1 MQAFPIS
8 KLNCSDD
15 EAITKQAASQAE
27 LKSFLEEQHK
37 GVRSEIFK
45 TVEISFY
52 DHEIHVDDKLIAN
65 ITHDHSDFVTQR
77 WVVVINDVEIHRAN
91 TWMKCYDY
99 IIWHYKKGTLPKQQ
113 QEVEPVNTDNEQMAQ
128 IATECKKFGFDL
140 HDSGIYYN
148 SVKLGEVGC
157 TDGKWWVVRASS
169 QHQLQVPCNS
179 ISDAV
184 WSLWMVEVSP
194 IEATQITSTPDTN
207 NGNCEELL
215 DKPFDELISEEW
227 ERLRKYKPLH
237 KSKAL
242 FSVLK
247 Q

>member
-1 MQAFPIS
+1 MAHIVHTHQVVDRNIVDKQVKSQLNNQLVQQAQS
-8 KLNCSDD
+8 K
-15 EAITKQAASQAE
+15 AE
-27 LKSFLEEQHK
+27 EFEPTL
-37 GVRSEIFK
+37 
-45 TVEISFY
+45 VEISFY
-52 DHEIHVDDKLIAN
+52 DHEIYVDDKLIAS
-65 ITHDHSDFVTQR
+65 ITHDHSDFVTQP
-77 WVVVINDVEIHRAN
+77 WVVIINDVEIHRAN

-99 IIWHYKKGTLPKQQ
+99 IIWHFKRGTLPKQQ
-113 QEVEPVNTDNEQMAQ
+113 QEVEPVNTDNEQ
-128 IATECKKFGFDL
+128 IGTECKKFGFDL

-157 TDGKWWVVRASS
+157 TDKWWVVRASS
-169 QHQLQVPCNS
+169 QHQRQVPRNS
-179 ISDAV
+179 IFDAV

-194 IEATQITSTPDTN
+194 LEATQITSITDTN
-207 NGNCEELL
+207 NENCEELL

-227 ERLRKYKPLH
+227 ERLRKYEPLP

>member
-1 MQAFPIS
+1 MPFIAYTQQVFNRDKYE
-8 KLNCSDD
+8 KLIATD
-15 EAITKQAASQAE
+15 
-27 LKSFLEEQHK
+27 LKTSHESSI
-37 GVRSEIFK
+37 R

-52 DHEIHVDDKLIAN
+52 DHEIYASDKLIAS

-77 WVVVINDVEIHRAN
+77 WVVVINDLEIHRAN

-128 IATECKKFGFDL
+128 IATECKKFGFEQRNDL
-140 HDSGIYYN
+140 GIYYKD
-148 SVKLGEVGC
+148 VKLGEVGC
-157 TDGKWWVVRASS
+157 TNDKWWVVRASS

-184 WSLWMVEVSP
+184 WSLWTVEVSP
-194 IEATQITSTPDTN
+194 LETTQITSTPDTN

-227 ERLRKYKPLH
+227 ERLRKYEPLH

>member
-1 MQAFPIS
+1 MTH
-8 KLNCSDD
+8 LSD
-15 EAITKQAASQAE
+15 IPQV
-27 LKSFLEEQHK
+27 LKSDLHK
-37 GVRSEIFK
+37 LRFQTATDLKTSDESSIK

-52 DHEIHVDDKLIAN
+52 DHEIYASDKLIAS
-65 ITHDHSDFVTQR
+65 ITHDHSDFVTQP

-99 IIWHYKKGTLPKQQ
+99 IIWHFKRGTLPKQQ
-113 QEVEPVNTDNEQMAQ
+113 QEVETVATGNEEIAQ

-157 TDGKWWVVRASS
+157 TDDKWWVVRASS

-207 NGNCEELL
+207 NGNCEE
-215 DKPFDELISEEW
+215 W
-227 ERLRKYKPLH
+227 ERLKKYKPLP
-237 KSKAL
+237 KST
-242 FSVLK
+242 VLAVLMY
-247 Q
+247 